1 MGLEEDLAYASDRIP
16 FGDEPQGRDKRG
28 SERGL
33 QTCCVQQ
40 AFFGLQRAFGSC
52 SFSISV
58 NGPLGNNEYNLG
70 GRVRLFATEKHT
82 VRDPAAM

>member
-1 MGLEEDLAYASDRIP
+1 MGLEEDLAYAIGRIP
-16 FGDEPQGRDKRG
+16 FGDEPQGQDKRG

-40 AFFGLQRAFGSC
+40 ALFGLQWAFGSY

-58 NGPLGNNEYNLG
+58 SGPLGNNEYNLG
-70 GRVRLFATEKHT
+70 GRVRLFATENRT